1 MDIQRNK
8 VGVILQTK
16 KIKNKNGRTSRKKIK
31 IPKFN
36 YVDSKTKKIVKDKK
50 ILERIKSLHIPPA
63 YTNVYIAKNL
73 FKKVQAI
80 GTDELGRKQ
89 YIYSKKHTQSQE
101 KNKFKELVIFG
112 NNYEKIKKEYNKI
125 LKSTIKNK
133 NIETN
138 KEGQVALVLYL
149 IDVCN
154 FRVGCDK
161 YKKLYNSFGATTL
174 NKTHIIKIK
183 NMLQIKFI
191 GKKGVVNKANISNK
205 DVCGVISK
213 LCSINNGDYLFQYK
227 SEKGNIR
234 ITERDINIYLKK
246 YSPKIKVKMFRTWNA
261 NMMLLDNILK
271 YPMPEDVREATNNI
285 KEIVEQAAEKM
296 HHTKTVSKK
305 SYMNNGIIDLYQ
317 NNLEQFKQFFK
328 NLKKSYG
335 GKVPR
340 VENVLTKLLEYLNK
354 K

>member
-8 VGVILQTK
+8 LGVISETK
-16 KIKNKNGRTSRKKIK
+16 KVKNKNGKVSRKKIK

-36 YVDSKTKKIVKDKK
+36 YTDTKTKKVVKDKK
-50 ILERIKSLHIPPA
+50 ILERIKSLRIPPA
-63 YTNVYIAKNL
+63 YTNVSIAKSAS
-73 FKKVQAI
+73 KKVQAI

-112 NNYEKIKKEYNKI
+112 NNYEKIKKDYDKV
-125 LKSTIKNK
+125 LKSTIKKK

-138 KEGQVALVLYL
+138 KEGQIALVLYL

-174 NKTHIIKIK
+174 NKTHITKIK
-183 NMLQIKFI
+183 NMLQIEFI
-191 GKKGVVNKANISNK
+191 GKKGVINKANISNK
-205 DVCGVISK
+205 GVCGVISK
-213 LCSINNGDYLFQYK
+213 LCSVNRGDYLFQYK
-227 SEKGNIR
+227 SDKGETR
-234 ITERDINIYLKK
+234 ITERDINMYLKK

-261 NMMLLDNILK
+261 NMMLLDSILK
-271 YPMPEDVREATNNI
+271 YPMPEDVTEATNNI
-285 KEIVEQAAEKM
+285 KEIVEHAAGKM

-317 NNLEQFKQFFK
+317 NNLEKFKQFFK

-335 GKVPR
+335 GKVPK
-340 VENVLTKLLEYLNK
+340 VEIVLTKLLEYLNK